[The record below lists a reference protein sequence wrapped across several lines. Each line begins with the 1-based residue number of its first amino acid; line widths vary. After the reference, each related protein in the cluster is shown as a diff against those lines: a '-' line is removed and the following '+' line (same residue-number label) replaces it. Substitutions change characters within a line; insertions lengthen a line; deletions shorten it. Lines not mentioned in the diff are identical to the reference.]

1 MEYIM
6 RSSKRQIDWG
16 GGILAQTKRIMI
28 SLPDSLL
35 KEVDGLVAVENR
47 NRSELIREAM
57 HLYLQEI
64 KRQQI
69 REKLKQGYLEMAET
83 NLGLA
88 KEALSAENEAE
99 HFWQASR
106 VVGGKTP

>member
-1 MEYIM
+1 
-6 RSSKRQIDWG
+6 
-16 GGILAQTKRIMI
+16 MI
-28 SLPDSLL
+28 SLPETLL
-35 KEVDGLVAVENR
+35 EEVDGLVAAENR

-69 REKLKQGYLEMAET
+69 RERLKQGYLEMAET

-88 KEALSAENEAE
+88 REALAAENDADR
-99 HFWQASR
+99 FWRSEQT
-106 VVGGKTP
+106 VGGRKS